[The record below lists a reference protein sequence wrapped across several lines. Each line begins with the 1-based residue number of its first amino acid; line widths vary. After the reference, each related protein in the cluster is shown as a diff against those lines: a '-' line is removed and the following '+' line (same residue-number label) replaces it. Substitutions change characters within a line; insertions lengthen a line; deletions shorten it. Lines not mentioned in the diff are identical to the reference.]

1 MEQTTVSQFVKDLRF
16 EGYLLVRSA
25 EQRTATSG
33 SRYLD
38 MNLADKSGEINAKVW
53 DSAVTA
59 PQTGTAIKV
68 RGLVLEYNGRLQLRV
83 DKMRPVEPQDEM
95 DISLLTPCAPEP
107 PDQMRLTLLKV
118 IDGMTREP
126 LKALLM
132 EALRMAGEELAYF
145 PAAQRLHHA
154 ERSGLLH
161 HTTSMLKTADAVLA
175 CYPFLDA
182 DLLRAGVIL
191 HDLAKIAEMDSD
203 SFGNVSDYT
212 ADGLLVGH
220 LVRGVAQLREA
231 AAKVQIDGE
240 LVLLLEHMIIS
251 HHGEPDYGSPRRP
264 MFPEAEALHWIDV
277 LDARMN
283 EMQGILDRIP
293 EGTFSEKIWSLDR
306 RIYHPRYDSL
316 DMKKTGEEP
325 LA

>member
-1 MEQTTVSQFVKDLRF
+1 MEQTAVSQFIKDLRF
-16 EGYLLVRSA
+16 EGFLLVRSS

-38 MNLADKSGEINAKVW
+38 MNLADKTGEINAKLW
-53 DSAVTA
+53 DGSVAA
-59 PQTGTAIKV
+59 PQAGTAIKI

-83 DKMRPVEPQDEM
+83 DKMRPVEPQDQM
-95 DISLLTPCAPEP
+95 DVSLLTPCAPEAP
-107 PDQMRLTLLKV
+107 EDMRLALYKV
-118 IDGMTREP
+118 IDDMKSEP
-126 LKALLM
+126 LKALLN
-132 EALRMAGEELAYF
+132 EALRMAGEALDYF

-161 HTTSMLKTADAVLA
+161 HTTSMLRTADAVLA
-175 CYPFLDA
+175 CYPFLDG

-191 HDLAKIAEMDSD
+191 HDLSKIAEMDSD

-231 AAKVQIDGE
+231 AARVNTEGE

-251 HHGEPDYGSPRRP
+251 HHGEPEYGSPRRP

-283 EMQGILDRIP
+283 EMRGILDRTP
-293 EGTFSEKIWSLDR
+293 EGSFSEKIWSLDR
-306 RIYHPRYDSL
+306 RVYHPRYGSL
-316 DMKKTGEEP
+316 YGQKDDETP
-325 LA
+325 PT

>member
-1 MEQTTVSQFVKDLRF
+1 MEQTAVSQFVKDLRF
-16 EGYLLVRSA
+16 EGFLLVRSA

-38 MNLADKSGEINAKVW
+38 MNLADKTGEINAKVW
-53 DSAVTA
+53 DSAATV
-59 PQTGTAIKV
+59 PQTGSAMKV

-95 DISLLTPCAPEP
+95 DVSLLTPCAPEQP
-107 PDQMRLTLLKV
+107 EDMRLTLYKV

-126 LKALLM
+126 LKALLT
-132 EALRMAGEELAYF
+132 EALRMAGEELNYF

-191 HDLAKIAEMDSD
+191 HDLAKISEMDSD
-203 SFGNVSDYT
+203 NYGNVSDYT

-220 LVRGVAQLREA
+220 LVRGVAKLREA
-231 AAKVQIDGE
+231 AAKVEIDGE

-306 RIYHPRYDSL
+306 RMYHPRYGSL
-316 DMKKTGEEP
+316 DMKKAEEESST
-325 LA
+325 